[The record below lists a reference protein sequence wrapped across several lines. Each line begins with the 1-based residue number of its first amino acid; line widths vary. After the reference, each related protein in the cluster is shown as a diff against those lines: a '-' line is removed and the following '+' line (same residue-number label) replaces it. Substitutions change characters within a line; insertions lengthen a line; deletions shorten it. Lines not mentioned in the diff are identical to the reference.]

1 MSGTVPTQITPVE
14 AAAPTRR
21 WKFDGTVTLGAAVQ
35 IGLISAGLIGYFT
48 SGQAKVDQTQRE
60 LAALQHVV
68 ADQNAGMRDSLKDAT
83 GRIEVALT
91 GLGAQIRDLPGMAE
105 RVRQLEEGGKR
116 LEARDAEFQRYLD
129 ERRGILDARM
139 QALEGRAVEG
149 AADRRELR
157 GMLDGMQRASG
168 VNLPGAPGMRHK

>member
-1 MSGTVPTQITPVE
+1 MSGTVPTGIVAVE
-14 AAAPTRR
+14 GPAPPAK
-21 WKFDGTVTLGAAVQ
+21 WKLDLTITLGAAIQ

-60 LAALQHVV
+60 LASLQKVV
-68 ADQNAGMRDSLKDAT
+68 ADQNAGMRESLKDAT

-91 GLGAQIRDLPGMAE
+91 GLGTQIRDLPGMAE
-105 RVRQLEEGGKR
+105 RVRQLEEGTKR

-129 ERRGILDARM
+129 ERRGLLDQRL
-139 QALEGRAVEG
+139 QTLEARAVEG

-157 GMLDGMQRASG
+157 TILDGMQRASG
-168 VNLPGAPGMRHK
+168 VNLPGAPGMRRK